1 MELWVAVVLLIFSV
15 CGIIL
20 SAIFLKAKKTLR
32 ILLIICFSLIAIV
45 LAGYI
50 GLTAVF
56 LDAASNKPPDL

>member
-1 MELWVAVVLLIFSV
+1 MELWAAVVLLFFSV
-15 CGIIL
+15 CGIVL